1 MNIGFDA
8 TPMIHPV
15 GGVSCYAKNLLGA
28 IVDLKNEDT
37 IVGYIPVGAHS
48 QLKWSAGNY
57 SDKVK
62 WVEISPYTFRC
73 RGCID
78 KLDLYHGTNFKLQTA
93 GRYGTVLTIHDLW
106 LDRYLSLIHI

>member
-37 IVGYIPVGAHS
+37 IVGYIPVGTHS
-48 QLKWSAGNY
+48 PSKWSAGNY
-57 SDKVK
+57 SDKV
-62 WVEISPYTFRC
+62 
-73 RGCID
+73 
-78 KLDLYHGTNFKLQTA
+78 
-93 GRYGTVLTIHDLW
+93 
-106 LDRYLSLIHI
+106 